1 MADNVADFS
10 AILKVLARHE
20 VEFIV
25 VDGVCAVLLG
35 APVSNVHDYFVGPGK
50 FLPQSLGTC
59 VVPGFPRIRTRQR
72 RAI

>member
-25 VDGVCAVLLG
+25 VGGVCAVLLG
-35 APVSNVHDYFVGPGK
+35 AG
-50 FLPQSLGTC
+50 
-59 VVPGFPRIRTRQR
+59 
-72 RAI
+72 RAIALNGDLLLTPTRSGSALDNLDAPHNDPL

>member
-25 VDGVCAVLLG
+25 VGGVCAVLLG
-35 APVSNVHDYFVGPGK
+35 APVVRYLSIEI
-50 FLPQSLGTC
+50 C
-59 VVPGFPRIRTRQR
+59 C
-72 RAI
+72 